1 MNLRQQIIALSIL
14 PLVLAVLAI
23 TTFITRQSEIL
34 AESSISTFERNM
46 LEAKES
52 EILHLTYVAMSA
64 VRGIMAQ
71 SGLSDAEKRQRAIEL
86 IKSLDYGED
95 GYFFVYDYAG
105 NSIVHP
111 RQNDLPGRNWLDFID
126 PDGKKVIETLIATA
140 KAGGG
145 FVQYKWARPATGQIG
160 DKLSYVDKIEDWRWI
175 MGTGIYLEEI
185 HAQTEA
191 ARTDFRSTIGWTF
204 KIVALVAIPSILL
217 VFGTGMIITLSERRL
232 ADRKLRLLTQ
242 RVIDTQEQERT
253 RIARDLHDGIS
264 QSLIGARY
272 AMNLAERKVKAGD
285 SDVSGTIKGG
295 IETLNDVIRD
305 VRQLSHALRPPLLDD
320 LGLIAALRALCD
332 GFKDRTG
339 LETVLEAFNFGDD
352 VQANVSTAL
361 YRIVQEALTNV
372 ERHAKATTVQ
382 IRLQSERGRSKMTI
396 TDDGGGFEG
405 GGSASAGLGLR
416 NMQERVAHFRGV
428 LLIRSDDKG
437 TVLTILVPLSAHDVT
452 AEERAL

>member
-14 PLVLAVLAI
+14 PLVLAVFAI
-23 TTFITRQSEIL
+23 TAFITWQSRTL
-34 AESSISTFERNM
+34 AESSISTFEQNM
-46 LEAKES
+46 LKAKES
-52 EILHLTYVAMSA
+52 EIVHLTYVAMSA

-71 SGLSDAEKRQRAIEL
+71 GGLSDDEKRQRAIEL

-111 RQNDLPGRNWLDFID
+111 RQNEFPGRNWLDFID

-160 DKLSYVDKIEDWRWI
+160 DKLSYVDKLDNWRW
-175 MGTGIYLEEI
+175 MLGTGIYLDEI
-185 HAQTEA
+185 HTQTEA
-191 ARTDFRSTIGWTF
+191 AQTDFRSAIGWTF
-204 KIVALVAIPSILL
+204 KIVALVAIPAILL
-217 VFGTGMIITLSERRL
+217 VFATGMVITLSERRL

-253 RIARDLHDGIS
+253 RLARDLHDGIS
-264 QSLIGARY
+264 QSLVGARY

-285 SDVSGTIKGG
+285 GDVSGAIEGG
-295 IETLNDVIRD
+295 IKTLNDAIRD

-320 LGLIAALRALCD
+320 LGLVAALRALCE
-332 GFKDRTG
+332 GFRDRTG
-339 LETVLEAFNFGDD
+339 VDAVLDASFFADNLK
-352 VQANVSTAL
+352 ANVSTAL
-361 YRIVQEALTNV
+361 YRIAQEALTNV
-372 ERHAKATTVQ
+372 ERHADATTVF
-382 IRLQSERGRSKMTI
+382 IRLRSERGRSRMTI
-396 TDDGGGFEG
+396 GDDGVGFD
-405 GGSASAGLGLR
+405 SAGTAAQGLGLR

-428 LLIRSDDKG
+428 LLIKSDEKG
-437 TVLTILVPLSAHDVT
+437 TMLTVLTPLSAHRDP
-452 AEERAL
+452 AESAA